1 MSAAVESWRPLLAVA
16 VSAAAALAIL
26 RLDRRPN
33 AREACTFAAG
43 AAKLILVLSLL
54 PGALAGAPL
63 QTTLLELV
71 PGVPLQLRA
80 DAFGSVF
87 ALLASGLW
95 LLTSVY
101 SVGYMRALDEHAQT
115 RYFAS
120 FALALSATI
129 GVALAANLL
138 TLYLFYEILTLATYP
153 LVVHKES
160 EEALRAGRKYLIYT
174 LGAGVLIIGAGAGI
188 YHLTGTLEL
197 RAGGFLSPA
206 HGDRAVLQ
214 LLFWTLI
221 AGFGVKAALV
231 PLHGWLPTAMI
242 APTPVS
248 ALLHA
253 VAVVK
258 SGVFGCLRVV
268 LFVFGARTLDQL
280 GAATALS
287 YLAAATILF
296 GSVLALAQ
304 DNLKRRLAYSTIS
317 QLSYIVLGAA
327 LLDPAATTGAVLH
340 MANHALLKITLFF
353 CAGAIYVTTSCDR
366 VSELAG
372 IGRRMPWTMT
382 AFAIGALGL
391 AGVPPLNGFVSKWYL
406 CLGSLNAQ
414 HPALAAVLVAS
425 GLLNVAYF
433 FPIVYGAFFRASERF
448 TARAEARPALL
459 VPLCV
464 TAALSLLL
472 GIWPNAGVG
481 LWDLARAVTGAGR

>member
-1 MSAAVESWRPLLAVA
+1 
-16 VSAAAALAIL
+16 
-26 RLDRRPN
+26 
-33 AREACTFAAG
+33 
-43 AAKLILVLSLL
+43 
-54 PGALAGAPL
+54 
-63 QTTLLELV
+63 
-71 PGVPLQLRA
+71 
-80 DAFGSVF
+80 
-87 ALLASGLW
+87 
-95 LLTSVY
+95 
-101 SVGYMRALDEHAQT
+101 
-115 RYFAS
+115 
-120 FALALSATI
+120 
-129 GVALAANLL
+129 
-138 TLYLFYEILTLATYP
+138 
-153 LVVHKES
+153 
-160 EEALRAGRKYLIYT
+160 
-174 LGAGVLIIGAGAGI
+174 VLIIGAGAGI